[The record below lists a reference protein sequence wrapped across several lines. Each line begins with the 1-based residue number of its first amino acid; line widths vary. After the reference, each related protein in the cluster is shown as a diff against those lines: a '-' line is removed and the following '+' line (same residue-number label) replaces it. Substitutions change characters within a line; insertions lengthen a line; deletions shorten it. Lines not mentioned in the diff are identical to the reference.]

1 MPRAL
6 RNWKPKEKLIFSAVK
21 SNPHNKKIKI
31 KNKKFNNAQ
40 KKKKN
45 TLVYTQ
51 NSRSKIKGGYCKKKK
66 KVKSHQKFFT
76 RPNSPRRSVLFSAT
90 SSSFNVSFLFTMLVV
105 VTIASHSHP
114 RFRWRSP
121 PNRNANSERL
131 DFERVTLSAYTL
143 TLRLLRRDCE
153 AHSRDAQ
160 HTLSSSKL

>member
-1 MPRAL
+1 MPRTL

-21 SNPHNKKIKI
+21 SNPHNKK
-31 KNKKFNNAQ
+31 FNNAQ

-51 NSRSKIKGGYCKKKK
+51 NSRLKIKGRYCKKK
-66 KVKSHQKFFT
+66 KVKSHKRFFT
-76 RPNSPRRSVLFSAT
+76 RPNSPQRLVSSSAT
-90 SSSFNVSFLFTMLVV
+90 SSSFNVSFLFTMLAV
-105 VTIASHSHP
+105 VTVASHSHP
-114 RFRWRSP
+114 PFRWRSP

-131 DFERVTLSAYTL
+131 GFERVTLSVHTL

-160 HTLSSSKL
+160 HSPSSSKL